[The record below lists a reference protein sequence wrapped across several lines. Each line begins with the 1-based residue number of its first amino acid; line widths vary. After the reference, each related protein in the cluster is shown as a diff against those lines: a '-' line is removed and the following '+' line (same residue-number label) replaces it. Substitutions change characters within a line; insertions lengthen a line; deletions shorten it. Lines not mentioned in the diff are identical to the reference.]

1 MQSIGEFFRLTQKNV
16 ALSKENLNHMRF
28 FITFLILFLSL
39 TISAQYTEVI
49 NSKRPGISESPF
61 GVGSKV
67 YQFESGIFYLKDDY
81 PEFFRLHKSI
91 GTEFFFRTGFIS
103 EKLEINANLA
113 LQKDK
118 ITQNL
123 YLNNF
128 NNRAGISQFTLGAK
142 YLFYM
147 PTYKDPSKEI
157 RSWKAK
163 MAFDWKRLIPSI
175 GLYIGL
181 NTNFLS
187 QDFKKPSISP
197 KASLL
202 LQNDFSEDLKLITN
216 IVGDYLSIK
225 ENRSL
230 GYVTTFTYAI
240 TPRFSIFGEHQG
252 TFTKYAK
259 KYSLGGGV
267 AYLFSKDLQLDLHA
281 RNNLQLDYFNL
292 YANVGLSYR
301 IDNHK
306 DKLIRNKHSKDLSND
321 IEYKK
326 EPFLKRIF
334 KSNKRRGKPPRVK
347 NYRKTRT
354 RSKSS
359 EAKRTKSRNKKENT
373 VKEPRKRRD
382 RRGRNSDNN

>member
-1 MQSIGEFFRLTQKNV
+1 
-16 ALSKENLNHMRF
+16 MRF
-28 FITFLILFLSL
+28 FTAFFILFLSL
-39 TISAQYTEVI
+39 KISAQYTEVI
-49 NSKRPGISESPF
+49 NSKRPGFSESPF

-67 YQFESGIFYLKDDY
+67 YQFESGIFYLKDDH
-81 PEFFRLHKSI
+81 PEFFRLHKSL
-91 GTEFFFRTGFIS
+91 GTDLFFRTGFIS
-103 EKLEINANLA
+103 EKLEINANLI

-118 ITQNL
+118 IAQNL
-123 YLNNF
+123 LIDDYGIKG
-128 NNRAGISQFTLGAK
+128 GISSLTIGGK

-163 MAFDWKRLIPSI
+163 MAFDWKRLIPSV

-181 NTNFLS
+181 NTNLLS
-187 QDFKKPSISP
+187 HDYKKPSISP

-202 LQNDFSEDLKLITN
+202 LQNDFSDDLKLITN
-216 IVGDYLSIK
+216 VVGDYLTIN

-230 GYVTTFTYAI
+230 GYITTLTYAI
-240 TPRFSIFGEHQG
+240 TPQFSIFGEHQG
-252 TFTKYAK
+252 TYTKYTK
-259 KYSLGGGV
+259 NYSLGGGV

-292 YANVGLSYR
+292 YANIGLSYR

-306 DKLIRNKHSKDLSND
+306 DRLIRSKSSKDLSND

-347 NYRKTRT
+347 NYRRSRT
-354 RSKSS
+354 RSKST
-359 EAKRTKSRNKKENT
+359 ETKGTKRRNKEDNT
-373 VKEPRKRRD
+373 AKEPRKRRS
-382 RRGRNSDNN
+382 RRSRNSDNN